1 MAKLIKAVRIRE
13 DRAEM
18 LREKAIA
25 LTIKKKEHIT
35 EADLVN
41 YLIDA
46 VTESLDIDED
56 GIFIVTDKLD

>member
-18 LREKAIA
+18 LREKAIQ

-46 VTESLDIDED
+46 VTESLDIDQD
-56 GIFIVTDKLD
+56 GIFIVTENLD